1 MGAFGAT
8 THSESTA
15 MLNRHL
21 ITNSD
26 ADCFSTG
33 SCATQTAFTS
43 DATFAAKYVSFT
55 LANLDTIVAE
65 KTSCLTTY
73 TLSGETAMDGTE
85 LTFNDDSFAMM

>member
-1 MGAFGAT
+1 MGTFGAT
-8 THSESTA
+8 THSESTV

-21 ITNSD
+21 ITSSD

-33 SCATQTAFTS
+33 SCETQTAFTS
-43 DATFAAKYVSFT
+43 NASFAAKYVSFT
-55 LANLDTIVAE
+55 LANLDTSAGE

-85 LTFNDDSFAMM
+85 LTFNDDSLAMM